1 MRISL
6 VVVGACAWAA
16 FGAVTAVT
24 TQAAATPAQKC
35 AAAKLK
41 AAGTRAAAKLN
52 CHAKAALKGSAV
64 DAECLAKADTKFA
77 SAFTKAEAG
86 GGCIVNG
93 DTASTGAQVDGMVSG
108 VVAATPSASYPLSC
122 FDAVQNGL
130 ETGVD
135 CGGPCP
141 PCP

>member
-1 MRISL
+1 MRIGL
-6 VVVGACAWAA
+6 VVVVGISVWVSS
-16 FGAVTAVT
+16 GAVTSAK
-24 TQAAATPAQKC
+24 AAATPAQKC

-52 CHAKAALKGSAV
+52 CHAKAALRGSSV
-64 DAECLAKADTKFA
+64 DTECLAKADTKFA
-77 SAFTKAEAG
+77 TAFSKAEAG
-86 GGCIVNG
+86 GGCIVTS
-93 DTASTGAQVDGMVSG
+93 DAASTGGQVDGMVSS
-108 VVAATPSASYPLSC
+108 VVAATPSASYPLTC
-122 FDAVQNGL
+122 FDGIQNGL

>member
-6 VVVGACAWAA
+6 VMVGFSVWVA
-16 FGAVTAVT
+16 FGAVPAAN
-24 TQAAATPAQKC
+24 AAATPAQKC
-35 AAAKLK
+35 ASAKLK
-41 AAGTRAAAKLN
+41 AAATRAATKLN
-52 CHAKAALKGSAV
+52 CHAKAALGGSSV
-64 DAECLAKADTKFA
+64 DAQCLAKADAKFA
-77 SAFTKAEAG
+77 TAFAKAEAG

-93 DTASTGAQVDGMVSG
+93 DAGSTGAQVDGMVSN
-108 VVAATPSASYPLSC
+108 VVAATPSASYPITC
-122 FDAVQNGL
+122 YDAIQNGL

>member
-1 MRISL
+1 MRIGL
-6 VVVGACAWAA
+6 VAVVGLSVSVA
-16 FGAVTAVT
+16 FGAATAAH
-24 TQAAATPAQKC
+24 AAATPAQKC

-52 CHAKAALKGSAV
+52 CHAKAALKGISV
-64 DAECLAKADTKFA
+64 DTDCLAKADAKFA
-77 SAFTKAEAG
+77 TAFSKAEAG

-93 DTASTGAQVDGMVSG
+93 DAGSTGSQVDGMVSN
-108 VVAATPSASYPLSC
+108 VVAATPSVSYPLSC
-122 FDAVQNGL
+122 FDGIKNGF

>member
-1 MRISL
+1 MRIGLVL
-6 VVVGACAWAA
+6 VVGFSVSVV
-16 FGAVTAVT
+16 FGATAAH
-24 TQAAATPAQKC
+24 AAATPAQKC

-41 AAGTRAAAKLN
+41 AAGSRAAGKLN
-52 CHAKAALKGSAV
+52 CHAKAALKGSSV
-64 DAECLAKADTKFA
+64 DAECLAKADAKFA
-77 SAFTKAEAG
+77 AAFTKAEAG

-93 DTASTGAQVDGMVSG
+93 DAASTGGQVDGMVSD
-108 VVAATPSASYPLSC
+108 VVAATPSASYPLTC
-122 FDAVQNGL
+122 FDAMQNGL